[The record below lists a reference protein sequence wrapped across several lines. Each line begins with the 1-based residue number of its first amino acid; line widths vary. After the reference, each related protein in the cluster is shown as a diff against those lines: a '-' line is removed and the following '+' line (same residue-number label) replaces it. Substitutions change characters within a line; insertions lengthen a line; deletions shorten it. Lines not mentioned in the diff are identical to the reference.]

1 MSDANLIFASPIRD
15 KSLGNE
21 DDMAEYKV
29 VEIFESINGEGMK
42 AGTLAVFVRLAGCNL
57 NCSYCDTM
65 WANCSDAEYTIMT
78 EKEIYD
84 KVKSYNVENITLTGG
99 EPFYRENVDLLL
111 KEFTKND
118 DLNVEI
124 ETNGSMDI
132 SPYKNISHK
141 ISFTLDYKCLG
152 SGMNSKMYMD
162 NFLNLSK
169 NDTVKFVVSDK
180 NDLDDAIKVIKE
192 YNLTDNCNVLFSP
205 VFGKIE
211 PVEIVEYMMAK
222 NLNKVKLQL
231 QLHKIIWDPEKRG
244 V

>member
-1 MSDANLIFASPIRD
+1 
-15 KSLGNE
+15 
-21 DDMAEYKV
+21 MAEYKV

-42 AGTLAVFVRLAGCNL
+42 AGALAVFVRLAGCNL
-57 NCSYCDTM
+57 NCSYCDTT
-65 WANCSDAEYTIMT
+65 WANCGDVQCTVMT

-99 EPFYRENVDLLL
+99 EPFYRENVDVLL
-111 KEFTKND
+111 KELTCNNN
-118 DLNVEI
+118 LNVEI

-132 SPYKNISHK
+132 KPYKNISDR
-141 ISFTLDYKCLG
+141 ISFTLDYKCPG

-162 NFLNLSK
+162 NFSNLSK

-180 NDLDDAIKVIKE
+180 NDLDVASKVIKE

-205 VFGKIE
+205 VFGKIQ
-211 PVEIVEYMMAK
+211 PVEIVEYMMAN

>member
-1 MSDANLIFASPIRD
+1 
-15 KSLGNE
+15 
-21 DDMAEYKV
+21 MAEFKV

-42 AGTLAVFVRLAGCNL
+42 AGALAVFVRLAGCNL

-65 WANCSDAEYTIMT
+65 WANCSDTEYTIMT
-78 EKEIYD
+78 ETEIYD
-84 KVKSYNVENITLTGG
+84 KVKSYNVQNITLTGG
-99 EPFYRENVDLLL
+99 EPFYRENVDVLL

-180 NDLDDAIKVIKE
+180 KDLDDAVKVIKE
-192 YNLTDNCNVLFSP
+192 YNLTDSCNVLFSP

-211 PVEIVEYMMAK
+211 PVEIVEYMMAN

>member
-1 MSDANLIFASPIRD
+1 
-15 KSLGNE
+15 
-21 DDMAEYKV
+21 MAEYKV

-42 AGTLAVFVRLAGCNL
+42 AGALAVFVRLAGCNF

-65 WANCSDAEYTIMT
+65 WANCSDTEYTIMT

-99 EPFYRENVDLLL
+99 EPFYRENVDILL
-111 KEFTKND
+111 KEFSKNN

-132 SPYKNISHK
+132 RPYKNISNK
-141 ISFTLDYKCLG
+141 ITFTLDYKCPG
-152 SGMNSKMYMD
+152 SGMTSKMFMD
-162 NFLNLSK
+162 NFSNLSK
-169 NDTVKFVVSDK
+169 KDTVKFVVSDV
-180 NDLDDAIKVIKE
+180 NDLDDAVKIIKG
-192 YNLTDNCNVLFSP
+192 YNLTDSCNVLFSP

-211 PVEIVEYMMAK
+211 PVEIVEYMMAN